1 MIRFDVFS
9 LFPDVFDSYL
19 EVSILKRAIV
29 GGYMS
34 VHLHDIRA
42 WTRDRHHVCDDTPY
56 GGGGGM
62 VMKPEPI
69 FTSVEDV
76 LGSPPECPVILMTP
90 QGRPFTQKVAQE
102 FANYHQVAILCGRY
116 EGIDERVREHLVT
129 DEISIGDYVLTGGEL
144 PALIMMDSIIRTVP
158 GVLGDPKGAV
168 QDSHATGLLEG
179 PHYTKPQEFRGWE
192 VPAILKSG
200 DHAKL
205 ARWRHEQALK
215 RTAERRPDMLDQ
227 YPLSKED
234 KKFLRSFQ
242 QDGEAD

>member
-1 MIRFDVFS
+1 MPCGFN
-9 LFPDVFDSYL
+9 
-19 EVSILKRAIV
+19 
-29 GGYMS
+29 
-34 VHLHDIRA
+34 
-42 WTRDRHHVCDDTPY
+42 DTP
-56 GGGGGM
+56 G
-62 VMKPEPI
+62 
-69 FTSVEDV
+69 TSF
-76 LGSPPECPVILMTP
+76 
-90 QGRPFTQKVAQE
+90 FTQKVAQE

-158 GVLGDPKGAV
+158 GVLGDPMGAV

-179 PHYTKPQEFRGWE
+179 PHYTKPQVYRGWE

-234 KKFLRSFQ
+234 KKYLRSFQ
-242 QDGEAD
+242 QDAESD